1 MVQNISSKIDL
12 LVVNQVVADRL
23 SVFKILVDTFLTTK
37 HSKISF
43 SWFFSTKSVLFTER
57 NKNKE
62 QILILR

>member
-43 SWFFSTKSVLFTER
+43 SLFFSTKSVLFTER